1 MNKKSLIVV
10 GIAIVLLGVG
20 FGLRLFM
27 TKTAENKE
35 ARASLSQAKVVN
47 VDAVVGDPEKFPG
60 IIGVEGLVTKSDE
73 TGSTFALGCED
84 ACILMPV
91 KFAGQWPKEG
101 TNVIAY
107 GEIKKTEEAKYIF
120 VAQEITAK

>member
-10 GIAIVLLGVG
+10 GIAIVLVG
-20 FGLRLFM
+20 AGYGLHLFT
-27 TKTAENKE
+27 TKTAENKNAQVE
-35 ARASLSQAKVVN
+35 LGKAKIVN

-84 ACILMPV
+84 VCILMPV